1 MSKITRFTCLFLS
14 FLLVSCAV
22 ASPTVPTVTWSDA
35 PADTPVKETTSIS
48 TTNTS
53 LALSEPGPY
62 AVKEREMKFND
73 PTRDGQE
80 IEVTYWLPIKD
91 GKPDLSGAPYPVII
105 YSHGGDVSDGMFH
118 RTDNSQLLAHL
129 VSYGYVAFAP
139 GYKTEQALTFTDRP
153 MDILVLIDELDRLSE
168 GEFAGLL
175 DMNSI
180 GMVGISAGSPTTL
193 QMGGARLD
201 DNYFDTWCT
210 EDPDSIYCPSNL
222 VNKYHQAVSETLLKD
237 SEGLYYVKNDPRMRA
252 LAILSPGFL
261 PMFGERGL
269 ASVSL
274 PIIILAPTHDEVFSY
289 QHETVLMY
297 HYLGSKDRY
306 LINVI
311 NGSHNSTLTTT
322 PGQKILFT
330 AFFGYYI
337 KSQEEYT
344 QYLTEDYV
352 NNLQGLSWEVYKP

>member
-1 MSKITRFTCLFLS
+1 MYNNTRFICIFLS
-14 FLLVSCAV
+14 FFLVSCSV
-22 ASPTVPTVTWSDA
+22 ASPAVPTVIWPNA
-35 PADTPVKETTSIS
+35 PADTSAKEAASNPTVNESM
-48 TTNTS
+48 
-53 LALSEPGPY
+53 ALSEPGPY
-62 AVKEREMKFND
+62 AVERREMKFND
-73 PTRDGQE
+73 STRGQE

-91 GKPDLSGAPYPVII
+91 GELDLSGAPYPVII

-118 RTDNSQLLAHL
+118 RWDNSHLLEHL
-129 VSYGYVAFAP
+129 VSFGYVAVAP
-139 GYKTEQALTFTDRP
+139 GHKTEQALTFTDRP
-153 MDILVLIDELDRLSE
+153 MDILALIDELNRLAK

-175 DMNSI
+175 DMNNI
-180 GMVGISAGSPTTL
+180 GMVGISGGSPTTL

-210 EDPDSIYCPSNL
+210 EDPDSIYCPSDL

-289 QHETVLMY
+289 QQETVLMY
-297 HYLGSKDRY
+297 NYLGSNDRY
-306 LINVI
+306 LINLI
-311 NGSHNSTLTTT
+311 DGSHNSTLTTT
-322 PGQKILFT
+322 PSQKILFT

-337 KSQEEYT
+337 KSQEKYA
-344 QYLTEDYV
+344 QYLKDNYV
-352 NNLQGLSWEVYKP
+352 NNLQGLSWGVYQP